1 MSKKILFTLLLVMS
15 AIRAE
20 AQFPAKPVRMV
31 VPILAGGP
39 LDNVARI
46 VSQSASLSMGQ
57 NFVIENRPGADGAIG
72 AQAVLGS
79 PADGYTL
86 FFTNNT
92 AVVGAPLLN
101 KAVTYDPLT
110 DFAPVSFVGR
120 MTLVIYSNPDLPV
133 KTLPELV
140 AHARANP
147 DKLSYATSTIG
158 DVIAGTQLLNVA
170 GISMFRVPY
179 KGAAQAIPDLI
190 AGRVHMGIAPLAA
203 GLAHAKE
210 GRLRMLAVIL
220 PNRSPSAPDVPTTGE
235 AGLPGVSVTTWA
247 AVFGPRGMPAE
258 VATRVSAE
266 MARLVQRPEVVTQ
279 FERQGFRGEA
289 STPEGLTALVKHELG
304 IWSKIIRENN
314 ITQSQ

>member
-1 MSKKILFTLLLVMS
+1 MTRQMVVLTLLALVAM
-15 AIRAE
+15 RAE
-20 AQFPAKPVRMV
+20 AQYPAKPVRMV

-46 VSQSASLSMGQ
+46 VSQALSEGLGQ
-57 NFVIENRPGADGAIG
+57 SVVIDNRPGADGAIG
-72 AQAVLGS
+72 AQAVLTS

-101 KAVTYDPLT
+101 KAVTYNTLT
-110 DFAPVSFVGR
+110 DFTPVSFVGR
-120 MTLVIYSNPDLPV
+120 MTLVIYSNPELPAR
-133 KTLPELV
+133 TLAELV
-140 AHARANP
+140 GHARANP
-147 DKLSYATSTIG
+147 GKLSYATSTIG
-158 DVIAGTQLLNVA
+158 DVIAGAQLLNAA
-170 GISMFRVPY
+170 GIDMVRVPY

-190 AGRVHMGIAPLAA
+190 AGRVHVGIAPLAA

-220 PNRSPSAPDVPTTGE
+220 PTRSPTAPEVPTTAE
-235 AGLPGVSVTTWA
+235 AGQPGVSVTTWA
-247 AVFGPRGMPAE
+247 AIFGPRGLPGE
-258 VATRVSAE
+258 VVKRISGE
-266 MARLVQRPEVVTQ
+266 MARVGQQAEVRGQ
-279 FERQGFRGEA
+279 FDRQGFRGEIA
-289 STPEGLTALVKHELG
+289 GPDALSGIVKQELA

>member
-1 MSKKILFTLLLVMS
+1 MSRRIVMMLMAALS
-15 AIRAE
+15 TFP
-20 AQFPAKPVRMV
+20 AQAQYPAKPVRMV

-46 VSQSASLSMGQ
+46 VSQSLSQGLGQ
-57 NFVIENRPGADGAIG
+57 NVVIENRPGADGAIG
-72 AQAVLGS
+72 AQAVLAA
-79 PADGYTL
+79 PPDGYTL
-86 FFTNNT
+86 FFPNNT
-92 AVVGAPLLN
+92 AIVGAPLLN
-101 KAVTYDPLT
+101 KAVTYHPLT
-110 DFAPVSFVGR
+110 DFTPVSFVGR

-133 KTLPELV
+133 KTLGELV

-158 DVIAGTQLLNVA
+158 DVIAGTQLLNAA
-170 GISMFRVPY
+170 GISMVRVPY

-190 AGRVHMGIAPLAA
+190 AGRVHMGIAPIAA
-203 GLAHAKE
+203 GLAHAKD

-220 PNRSPSAPDVPTTGE
+220 PTRSATAPEVPTTAE
-235 AGLPGVSVTTWA
+235 AGQPGVSVTTWA
-247 AVFGPRGMPAE
+247 AIFGPRGMPGEITA
-258 VATRVSAE
+258 RLSGE
-266 MARLVQRPEVVTQ
+266 MAKLVQRPEVLAQ

-289 STPEGLTALVKHELG
+289 STPEALTAIVKQELG

>member
-1 MSKKILFTLLLVMS
+1 MQKQVIVLLMLALGVL
-15 AIRAE
+15 RAE
-20 AQFPAKPVRMV
+20 AQYPVKPVRLV

-46 VSQSASLSMGQ
+46 VSQALSQGLGQ
-57 NFVIENRPGADGAIG
+57 SVIIENRPGADGAIG

-101 KAVTYDPLT
+101 KAVTYNPLT
-110 DFAPVSFVGR
+110 DFTPVSFVGR
-120 MTLVIYSNPDLPV
+120 MTLVIYANPSLPA
-133 KTLPELV
+133 KSLAELV
-140 AHARANP
+140 SHARANP
-147 DKLSYATSTIG
+147 NKLSYATSTIG
-158 DVIAGTQLLNVA
+158 DVIAGTQLLNAA
-170 GISMFRVPY
+170 GIDMVRVPY

-190 AGRVHMGIAPLAA
+190 EGRVHMGIAPLAA

-220 PNRSPSAPDVPTTGE
+220 PSRSPTAPDVPTTAE
-235 AGLPGVSVTTWA
+235 AGQPGVSVTTWA
-247 AVFGPRGMPAE
+247 AIFGPRGLPADVTAR
-258 VATRVSAE
+258 VAAE
-266 MARLVQRPEVVTQ
+266 MARLGQQTEVRSQ
-279 FERQGFRGEA
+279 FERQGFRGEVA
-289 STPEGLTALVKHELG
+289 GPETLSKLLKEELAT
-304 IWSKIIRENN
+304 WSKIIKENG